1 MQIKFSGKTK
11 HSNSKGIKCQPNGIK
26 CDFNV
31 TPIKRDSNVTL
42 ESNASQMELSENIK
56 YPCWS
61 TFFIVAAFLTNIS
74 ALTLAPEIPVTLL
87 HPLALG

>member
-56 YPCWS
+56 
-61 TFFIVAAFLTNIS
+61 
-74 ALTLAPEIPVTLL
+74 
-87 HPLALG
+87 